1 MMKWLKELKRW
12 KELKRVGNGVLM
24 TSFNL
29 SRIKLFIR
37 FWGNIP
43 WTYLN
48 PPFLIEMSRN
58 FIAPI
63 CFSVYFLKAFPKGE
77 YANLA
82 CSIICLWLEVNI
94 SSPVRYSYLSIFR
107 DHPADI
113 FAVSL
118 LISYCGFSSLIL
130 PSIVMIS
137 FYVLSKIFFLKLKGL
152 SDTRVVSITK
162 QDYFFAVNFL

>member
-12 KELKRVGNGVLM
+12 KELKRVGNGVLI

-37 FWGNIP
+37 VWGNIP
-43 WTYLN
+43 WIYFN
-48 PPFLIEMSRN
+48 PPFLIGMSRN

-94 SSPVRYSYLSIFR
+94 SSLVRYSYLSIFR
-107 DHPADI
+107 DHHADI
-113 FAVSL
+113 FDVSL
-118 LISYCGFSSLIL
+118 LVSYCGFSSLIL
-130 PSIVMIS
+130 SLIVMIS
-137 FYVLSKIFFLKLKGL
+137 FYVLSKRFFLKLKEL
-152 SDTRVVSITK
+152 FDTRVVSITK
-162 QDYFFAVNFL
+162 QDYCFAVNLL

>member
-12 KELKRVGNGVLM
+12 KELKRVGNGVLI

-37 FWGNIP
+37 VWGNIP
-43 WTYLN
+43 WIYFN
-48 PPFLIEMSRN
+48 PPFLIGMSRN
-58 FIAPI
+58 FIAPT

-94 SSPVRYSYLSIFR
+94 SSLVRYSYLSIFR
-107 DHPADI
+107 DHHADI
-113 FAVSL
+113 FDVSL

-130 PSIVMIS
+130 SLTVMIS
-137 FYVLSKIFFLKLKGL
+137 FYVLSKRFFLKLKEL
-152 SDTRVVSITK
+152 FDTRVVSITK
-162 QDYFFAVNFL
+162 QDYCFAVNLL

>member
-12 KELKRVGNGVLM
+12 KELKRVGNGVLI

-37 FWGNIP
+37 VWGNIP
-43 WTYLN
+43 WIYFN
-48 PPFLIEMSRN
+48 PPFLIGMSRN

-94 SSPVRYSYLSIFR
+94 SSLVRYSYLSIFR
-107 DHPADI
+107 DHHADI
-113 FAVSL
+113 FDVSL

-130 PSIVMIS
+130 SLIVMIS
-137 FYVLSKIFFLKLKGL
+137 FYVLSKRFFLKLKEL
-152 SDTRVVSITK
+152 FDTRVVSITK
-162 QDYFFAVNFL
+162 QDYCFAVNLL